1 VRPIALAAFSA
12 ALLSLSSCGGQ
23 GDDSLGDNAA
33 DAAEAQADN
42 LEAIADNTSGV
53 EADQLEAQAER
64 VEDEGEATEERI
76 DDSDVDVGE
85 LSNAQKNALVNG
97 L

>member
-1 VRPIALAAFSA
+1 VRIFVVTALAAAS
-12 ALLSLSSCGGQ
+12 LSLSACGGQ

-42 LEAIADNTSGV
+42 LEAMADNASGAQ
-53 EADQLEAQAER
+53 ADQLEDQADA
-64 VEDEGEATEERI
+64 VEDRGEATEEKI
-76 DDSDVDVGE
+76 DDSDVDAGE

-97 L
+97 Q